1 MRIGLNV
8 NATEIKKYELKP
20 KTEETAEQEEKN
32 STTKD
37 SSQEND
43 TNNTKFDASGIN
55 FIAEFNKAT
64 ILDSS
69 KNSVKESQI
78 NAPKGEI
85 SVPDDVVELIEENI
99 NKTYDAFKETVT
111 LSEAK
116 DLYGALTSPSTDEF
130 SVLYSLVMSKQ
141 IASSSTKDTLIEN
154 FIEKNDL
161 DGVAVDDIKSKF
173 NEISETVKNTNATA
187 FGKVTVKQELIET
200 FANEV
205 IAQKQQ
211 RYAKEF
217 IENNNL
223 ENITADELINE
234 IKYIQTKMSSKE
246 GLTSTSALFV
256 ELGKLANKLNNEEE
270 GSSLKDFLGDSVDK
284 VFDDFK
290 NDDNSIKK
298 DIEYVLQEIN
308 NPISNESNTV
318 LSEPDTVED
327 EKPKRYGRDRLATN
341 DEPAR

>member
-1 MRIGLNV
+1 MSMYIGLNI
-8 NATEIKKYELKP
+8 NSSEIRKYELK
-20 KTEETAEQEEKN
+20 KKDEKNAGQEEKN

-37 SSQEND
+37 SSQKND
-43 TNNTKFDASGIN
+43 TNNTKFDASSIN
-55 FIAEFNKAT
+55 LIAELNKAT
-64 ILDSS
+64 LLG
-69 KNSVKESQI
+69 NVKREEQTYV
-78 NAPKGEI
+78 PKGEI
-85 SVPDDVVELIEENI
+85 SVPDDVIEKIEKGI
-99 NKTYDAFKETVT
+99 DDAYDAFNGDATAVAGVT

-116 DLYGALTSPSTDEF
+116 DLYGALTSPSTNEF
-130 SVLYSLVMSKQ
+130 SVLYTLVMSKQ

-161 DGVAVDDIKSKF
+161 DGVTVDDIKSKF

-223 ENITADELINE
+223 ENITAGELINE

-256 ELGKLANKLNNEEE
+256 ELGKLADKLNNEEE
-270 GSSLKDFLGDSVDK
+270 GSSLKDALDNAISDAFDK
-284 VFDDFK
+284 FGKDGNSTTQEDQDKIYDAISDAFD
-290 NDDNSIKK
+290 
-298 DIEYVLQEIN
+298 
-308 NPISNESNTV
+308 
-318 LSEPDTVED
+318 
-327 EKPKRYGRDRLATN
+327 
-341 DEPAR
+341 